1 MRLPI
6 YQHPSLTVLVDDSEA
21 FLARLQFE
29 LGAGVTSK
37 AFSDP
42 RRALDWLRGQHA
54 AGQREQLLSASVC
67 DSACMHQHCS
77 VTLDV
82 DRIFRI
88 GFRPQ
93 RFMLPSVLVVDYR
106 MAKMNGIAFCEALAE
121 LPCKKILLADAAD
134 ERAALDAFNRGLID
148 RAIRKSDDD
157 ALDQLTCAIA
167 ALQQQYFAELSDTL
181 RALLMLHSFS
191 FIGDPA
197 VARLVR
203 ELSLAYGIVEHYLYP
218 HPTGLLLCDAA
229 GRARLM
235 VIETGHGMDAHHE
248 VARDSGAPSSLLEAI
263 DARCIIPF
271 FRNGD
276 GMYAET
282 VGERWYR
289 YCAPAQVCLGSQPY
303 FWALFDL
310 GAHELPEPAAPF
322 ARFQAGH
329 RGAA

>member
-21 FLARLQFE
+21 FLARLQFG
-29 LGAGVTSK
+29 LGAAVTTK

-42 RRALDWLRGQHA
+42 REALAWLRRQHA
-54 AGQREQLLSASVC
+54 AAPREQLLSASVC
-67 DSACMHQHCS
+67 DAACMHQHCS

-106 MAKMNGIAFCEALAE
+106 MAKMDGVQFCESLAD
-121 LPCKKILLADAAD
+121 LPCKKILLSDAGD

-148 RAIRKSDDD
+148 RMIRKRDPD
-157 ALDQLTCAIA
+157 ALDQLTGAIA
-167 ALQQQYFAELSDTL
+167 ALQQRYFAAQSEAL
-181 RALLMLHSFS
+181 RVLLVLHNFS
-191 FIGDPA
+191 FLGDPA
-197 VARLVR
+197 IANLVR
-203 ELSLAYGIVEHYLYP
+203 QVSVEHGIVEHYLYP
-218 HPTGLLLCDAA
+218 QPSGLLLFDAA

-235 VIETGHGMDAHHE
+235 VIETAHGMDVHHE
-248 VARDSGAPSSLLEAI
+248 VARDSGAPRSLLEAI

-276 GMYAET
+276 GMYADT

-289 YCAPAQVCLGSQPY
+289 YCAPAQVCNGAQPY
-303 FWALFDL
+303 YWALFDL
-310 GAHELPEPAAPF
+310 GAHELPEPAEPF
-322 ARFQAGH
+322 ARFQAGFG
-329 RGAA
+329 GAA